1 MEIKEVEIFLNMM
14 TRKIKNPKDSQ
25 NHEDIYTL
33 QVVAIQC
40 DHESL
45 KLIYSN
51 QQVEK
56 ITKLTMFEDPSFF
69 TKESKG
75 QSKNGDI
82 PMHTKILDININ
94 NTYEFLKGNSMKM
107 QVFLEDIKW
116 KTHNNIPHNHY
127 VFIYRIIC
135 RNKFE

>member
-25 NHEDIYTL
+25 THEVINYL

-56 ITKLTMFEDPSFF
+56 ITKLTMFEDPSLV

-75 QSKNGDI
+75 
-82 PMHTKILDININ
+82 
-94 NTYEFLKGNSMKM
+94 
-107 QVFLEDIKW
+107 
-116 KTHNNIPHNHY
+116 
-127 VFIYRIIC
+127 
-135 RNKFE
+135 